1 MSLVDYNW
9 KDSHWET
16 ERKVEEQAQEAA
28 DKRSPFE
35 RDRARIIHSVAF
47 RKLQGKTQIFAPGQ
61 AEFLRTRVTHSIEV
75 AQIGRSLADNAGIP
89 TSLVEAACLAHD
101 LGHPPFGHTGEEILN
116 KLMKDYGGF
125 EGNAQTFRILTRL
138 EEKSAKYRGLNL
150 CRATLLGVLK
160 YPYRRS
166 PGQEKFL
173 YDDDASEYEEWLFN
187 DLQMRLSSQANNQ
200 NGQPSKTIVCQL
212 MDWADDVAYSVH
224 DLEDGLQCEFLFPSL
239 PMERVV
245 DCVWKHLSLN
255 DSILED
261 LTIDRVRQILEE
273 LKEKLAD
280 PQKTIRDVTR
290 YYINR
295 FVTSVQ
301 IQPREVE
308 GMSFNFYLK
317 FDPSEV
323 LQECAVFKALSF
335 EFLIRD
341 ERTTTFAYKGREI
354 IQRIFE
360 ALLDNTSKSAGKGR
374 FDLFSRDKR
383 EVFENTKD
391 DESVFA
397 RLVCDH
403 IASMTDGQAIRLY
416 RRLFEATGSS
426 LFEPV

>member
-1 MSLVDYNW
+1 
-9 KDSHWET
+9 
-16 ERKVEEQAQEAA
+16 
-28 DKRSPFE
+28 
-35 RDRARIIHSVAF
+35 
-47 RKLQGKTQIFAPGQ
+47 
-61 AEFLRTRVTHSIEV
+61 
-75 AQIGRSLADNAGIP
+75 
-89 TSLVEAACLAHD
+89 
-101 LGHPPFGHTGEEILN
+101 
-116 KLMKDYGGF
+116 
-125 EGNAQTFRILTRL
+125 
-138 EEKSAKYRGLNL
+138 
-150 CRATLLGVLK
+150 
-160 YPYRRS
+160 
-166 PGQEKFL
+166 
-173 YDDDASEYEEWLFN
+173 
-187 DLQMRLSSQANNQ
+187 
-200 NGQPSKTIVCQL
+200 
-212 MDWADDVAYSVH
+212 
-224 DLEDGLQCEFLFPSL
+224 
-239 PMERVV
+239 MERVV

-261 LTIDRVRQILEE
+261 LTIDRIRQILEE

-301 IQPREVE
+301 IKPRESE

-317 FDPSEV
+317 FDPPEV

-360 ALLDNTSKSAGKGR
+360 ALLDNTSKSAGRGR

-391 DESVFA
+391 NESVFA